1 MATHAAR
8 KHHLRELTTLHHY
21 RVRDS
26 RGLEGQV
33 LGVVFDPRSWRVG
46 RLVVNADHASQGA
59 FFVPVQE
66 VRSID
71 DEAQRID
78 VELSERPPLSSRQD
92 IAESLSEAG
101 LGYSRELLDQ
111 EILGLD
117 GPAGRITD
125 LLVNVDVWQL
135 RYLVIAAGTSSVLT
149 DIEWCISIGDHDK
162 SPRIDL
168 PATAVAAAPPY
179 RGLDEL
185 CIGYEEALYRH
196 YTQRAYSSDPAA

>member
-1 MATHAAR
+1 MSSHVG
-8 KHHLRELTTLHHY
+8 KHHLRELTSLHDY

-26 RGLEGQV
+26 RGVEGQFR
-33 LGVVFDPRSWRVG
+33 GVVFDPRSWRVG
-46 RLVVNADHASQGA
+46 RLVVNADHASEGA

-71 DEAQRID
+71 DEARRIE
-78 VELSERPPLSSRQD
+78 VELSERPPLSSQQD
-92 IAESLSEAG
+92 VADSLHEAG
-101 LGYSRELLDQ
+101 LGYSRELLGQ

-117 GPAGRITD
+117 GSAGRITD
-125 LLVNVDVWQL
+125 LLINVDVWQL
-135 RYLVIAAGTSSVLT
+135 RYLVIAAETSTVLT
-149 DIEWCISIGDHDK
+149 DIEWCVSVGNLDT

-196 YTQRAYSSDPAA
+196 YTQRAYSTDPAA